1 MNGLRKVVATVGLA
15 ALGLVFVLA
24 VPSAADAQAQS
35 AGPTLP
41 PAEYKP
47 LLVDTRIYYSGWSL
61 QVLKSD
67 DLDITFKTNDRR
79 WAHFCALFEVQGDDM
94 YVGGEIQRGRKLWI

>member
-1 MNGLRKVVATVGLA
+1 MNGLRKVVATVELA
-15 ALGLVFVLA
+15 ALGLFFVLA
-24 VPSAADAQAQS
+24 VPAAQDVQAQS

-41 PAEYKP
+41 AAEYKP
-47 LLVDTRIYYSGWSL
+47 LLVDTRIYYSGWSF

-67 DLDITFKTNDRR
+67 GLNITFKTNDRR

-94 YVGGEIQRGRKLWI
+94 YVGEEIQQGRQLWI